1 MSGIWWID
9 RSLEMSGA
17 ACVHQE
23 TRAHKRLCDEGMRL
37 STTGWRHMLIP
48 NICFAL
54 PPPQVG
60 KMRAALKEVWPR
72 LLWTTLYNK
81 AHGPYL
87 GEDGS
92 RDAFHTIMQILAARV
107 PHGFRPAPA
116 IAARFKHAGYPC
128 RKRDEASASE
138 AKWGRA

>member
-1 MSGIWWID
+1 MSVPYFI
-9 RSLEMSGA
+9 
-17 ACVHQE
+17 V
-23 TRAHKRLCDEGMRL
+23 
-37 STTGWRHMLIP
+37 
-48 NICFAL
+48 
-54 PPPQVG
+54 PPWPQVG

-72 LLWTTLYNK
+72 LLWTTLYDK

-116 IAARFKHAGYPC
+116 IAARFKHAGFPC
-128 RKRDEASASE
+128 RQDAAP
-138 AKWGRA
+138 AAAAHWGRRP